1 MSPDIEPCTNK
12 RESTLQEWLDAV
24 NALAAAATPQS
35 LVSLIKAFYEQGW
48 TGKNRVIS
56 AFKDK
61 PDTLIYP
68 VLENTLRDNENAG
81 LRNAAMEIYVTL
93 GGRSLPP
100 LCTLLRDHDEEI
112 RCFAGVMLGDLK
124 NKGCVPE
131 LIRALSDPDL
141 NVKHAAAEALGKI
154 KDTRAVE
161 SLIEALHTDMWLQ
174 FPAAVALGEIGDAR
188 AVLPLTALLDT
199 PGANVPAIQALG
211 RIGDPSALNPLC
223 TFLEADESSLREWAL
238 EAVAGLLARDPAK
251 KHIVSLSPKAQ
262 DTLLQ
267 TLKSDSQKAR
277 RNAVVVLGCFR
288 VAAAVPS
295 LTGLLTDRDL
305 REDSI
310 EALVR
315 IGGETALGELTAFCH
330 DSDPLVRRAAVE
342 ALAGLGT
349 KRGMQ
354 AVLPLLSD
362 PSEDVRMEA
371 ALALTRF
378 KSDEETRRALAETIS
393 NVTGAAYEAEKNVL
407 EALATLTV
415 TSTVPFTFNP
425 AEIRPLRDYI
435 SERLG
440 LYYDDERLNVL
451 HHRLSPLAA
460 AGGFRSLCEYHQ
472 HLINNAGSAETA
484 FRLAS
489 QLTNNETYF
498 FRETDQLKSFMRSV
512 LPELIQ
518 KKRAN
523 TQKSIRV
530 LSAGCSSGEEAYTAA
545 ILFDEAEIRAQGCGF
560 EVLGLDID
568 SGALERAKQ
577 ARYPSRSFRGGIN
590 GLVKKYFAQ
599 EGDSFVVNDRIRSQV
614 QFRPGNVLNAT
625 DIGRFDIILCRNV
638 LIYFSDNSMARAAKN
653 FYQMLVPGGH
663 LLLGHSES
671 FCRINTDFV
680 PVRLEGVV
688 VYQKP

>member
-1 MSPDIEPCTNK
+1 MPPEIEPCTNK
-12 RESTLQEWLDAV
+12 RESAFQEWLDTV
-24 NALAAAATPQS
+24 NTLAAAATPQS
-35 LVSLIKAFYEQGW
+35 LVSLLKAFYEQGW
-48 TGKNRVIS
+48 TGKNRVVL

-68 VLENTLRDNENAG
+68 VLERTLRDNENAG

-100 LCTLLRDHDEEI
+100 LCTLLRDSDEEI

-124 NKGCVPE
+124 NKGSVPE

-154 KDTRAVE
+154 KDSRAVE

-188 AVLPLTALLDT
+188 AVLPLTELLDT

-211 RIGDPSALNPLC
+211 KIGDPSALNPLC
-223 TFLEADESSLREWAL
+223 TFLEAEESSLREWAL
-238 EAVAGLLARDPAK
+238 EAVAGLLVRDPDK
-251 KHIVSLSPKAQ
+251 KHAVSLSPKAE

-267 TLKSDSQKAR
+267 TLRSDSQKAR

-288 VAAAVPS
+288 ITGAVPA

-305 REDSI
+305 REDAL
-310 EALVR
+310 EAIVR
-315 IGGETALGELTAFCH
+315 IGGEAALGELTAFCR

-349 KRGMQ
+349 KRSMQ

-362 PSEDVRMEA
+362 PAEDVRMEA
-371 ALALTRF
+371 ALALARF
-378 KSDEETRRALAETIS
+378 NTDEARRALAETIS
-393 NVTGAAYEAEKNVL
+393 GVTDAAYEAEKGAL
-407 EALATLTV
+407 EALATL
-415 TSTVPFTFNP
+415 STRPTAPFAFNP
-425 AEIRPLRDYI
+425 SEIRPLRDYI

-472 HLINNAGSAETA
+472 HLINTSGSMDAVS
-484 FRLAS
+484 RLAS

-523 TQKSIRV
+523 PQKSIRV

-545 ILFDEAEIRAQGCGF
+545 ILLHEAEIRAQGCGF

-568 SGALERAKQ
+568 PGSLERAKQ
-577 ARYPSRSFRGGIN
+577 ARYPSRSFRGNIN

-599 EGDSFVVNDRIRSQV
+599 DGDWFVVSDRIRSLV
-614 QFRPGNVLNAT
+614 QFRPGNVLNPT

-638 LIYFSDNSMARAAKN
+638 LIYFSDSSIERAAKN
-653 FYQMLVPGGH
+653 FHQMLVPGGH

-688 VYQKP
+688 VYQKQ

>member
-1 MSPDIEPCTNK
+1 MSPDIGPCTNK
-12 RESTLQEWLDAV
+12 RESALQEWLDAV

-100 LCTLLRDHDEEI
+100 LCALLRDHDEEI

-154 KDTRAVE
+154 KDARAVE

-238 EAVAGLLARDPAK
+238 EAVAGLLARDPDK
-251 KHIVSLSPKAQ
+251 KHTVSLSPKAR

-305 REDSI
+305 REDAI
-310 EALVR
+310 EAIVR
-315 IGGETALGELTAFCH
+315 IGGETALGELTAFCC

-342 ALAGLGT
+342 ALAGLDT

-371 ALALTRF
+371 ALALVRF
-378 KSDEETRRALAETIS
+378 NTDEAREALAATIS
-393 NVTGAAYEAEKNVL
+393 GVTGAAHEAEKSAL
-407 EALATLTV
+407 EALATLT
-415 TSTVPFTFNP
+415 TKPTAPFAFNP
-425 AEIRPLRDYI
+425 AEIQPLRDYI
-435 SERLG
+435 SEKLG

-451 HHRLSPLAA
+451 YHRLAPLAA
-460 AGGFRSLCEYHQ
+460 GGGFRSFSEYYR
-472 HLINNAGSAETA
+472 HLLGDPESEEAMY
-484 FRLAS
+484 RVAS
-489 QLTNNETYF
+489 QLTNNETFF
-498 FRETDQLKSFMRSV
+498 FREAGQLKSFIQSV
-512 LPELIQ
+512 LPELTRKKLAGMQ
-518 KKRAN
+518 KNFR
-523 TQKSIRV
+523 I
-530 LSAGCSSGEEAYTAA
+530 LSAGCSSGEEAFTTA
-545 ILFDEAEIRAQGCGF
+545 ILLEDAQLRSKGCGI
-560 EVLGLDID
+560 EIVGMDVDPAVLDVARQG
-568 SGALERAKQ
+568 
-577 ARYPSRSFRGGIN
+577 RYPARSFRGGMN
-590 GLVKKYFAQ
+590 GLVKKYFR
-599 EGDSFVVNDRIRSQV
+599 EIGDWFIMDDRIRAMV
-614 QFRPGNVLNAT
+614 NFRQGNVLNAS

-638 LIYFSDNSMARAAKN
+638 LIYFSDHSVERAAKN
-653 FYQMLVPGGH
+653 FHELLVPGGY

-671 FCRINTDFV
+671 FCRVNTEFI
-680 PVRLEGVV
+680 PIRLEGAI

>member
-1 MSPDIEPCTNK
+1 MTPNTAPCSEK
-12 RESTLQEWLDAV
+12 REPDVQDWIETV
-24 NALAAAATPQS
+24 NALAATATPDAMA
-35 LVSLIKAFYEQGW
+35 SLIKVFYEQGW
-48 TGKNRVIS
+48 AGKNRVSS

-68 VLENTLRDNENAG
+68 VLEKTLRDNENAG

-100 LCTLLRDHDEEI
+100 LCTLLRDSDEEI

-174 FPAAVALGEIGDAR
+174 FPAAVALGEIGDTR
-188 AVLPLTALLDT
+188 AVLPLTELLDT

-211 RIGDPSALNPLC
+211 KIGDPSALNPLC

-238 EAVAGLLARDPAK
+238 EAVAGLLVRDPDK
-251 KHIVSLSPKAQ
+251 KHAVSLSPKAE

-267 TLKSDSQKAR
+267 ILRSDSQKAR

-288 VAAAVPS
+288 ITGAVPA

-305 REDSI
+305 REDAL
-310 EALVR
+310 EAIVR
-315 IGGETALGELTAFCH
+315 IGGEAALGELTAYCR

-362 PSEDVRMEA
+362 PAEDVRMEA
-371 ALALTRF
+371 ALALVRF
-378 KSDEETRRALAETIS
+378 NTDEARLALAETIS
-393 NVTGAAYEAEKNVL
+393 GVTGAAFEAEKGAL
-407 EALATLTV
+407 EALATLTAKP
-415 TSTVPFTFNP
+415 TAPFAFNP

-460 AGGFRSLCEYHQ
+460 AGGFRSLCEYYQ
-472 HLINNAGSAETA
+472 HLINNPGSTEAVY
-484 FRLAS
+484 RLAS

-498 FRETDQLKSFMRSV
+498 FRETNQLTSFIQYV
-512 LPELIQ
+512 LPDLMH
-518 KKRAN
+518 KKRED
-523 TQKSIRV
+523 SIRI

-545 ILFDEAEIRAQGCGF
+545 ILLDNEGGRAGGCSF
-560 EVLGLDID
+560 ELLGLDID
-568 SGALERAKQ
+568 SGALDKAKQ
-577 ARYPSRSFRGGIN
+577 GRYPSRSFRQGIN

-599 EGDSFVVNDRIRSQV
+599 EGDCFVVSDRIKSRV
-614 QFRPGNVLNAT
+614 NFRQGNVLNST
-625 DIGRFDIILCRNV
+625 DLGRFDIILCRNV
-638 LIYFSDNSMARAAKN
+638 LIYFSDSSIERAAKN
-653 FYQMLVPGGH
+653 FYQLLVPGGH

-680 PVRLEGVV
+680 PIRLEGAV
-688 VYQKP
+688 VYQKQ